1 MSQIETQPSG
11 AIPIAPVDKS
21 GISLR
26 QHTDIGNSQM
36 TLVDD
41 TSQSVE
47 AADREKGTLPPGN
60 PAPEDESPIY
70 ELAPEEGPHLPE
82 PVQEAKI
89 TRIPAEEWRR
99 VKNGL
104 KIDRAQSTLLVSSK
118 SSFKTDLRKRRKLG
132 TAQKSGTG
140 DNKTTG
146 ADQATNKSAQLDVP
160 YRLAINSTYLLKALG
175 QWIGPEL
182 SETRNVLV
190 RPFKYLVFYEQ
201 EIRQFC
207 SDLEL
212 IYDQA
217 EEEAAA
223 DGKAGDE
230 MPTGDPV
237 SGQDTK
243 RDAADRAKR
252 ERDEFRCVIE
262 FMDRDMADIFDIKRQ
277 VTDKTL
283 TEIAFEHL
291 WQLFRPKNIV
301 YIFKT
306 PDDAHRCQAYQILHV
321 AGGRVCFDTGK
332 KCNFNAVSDRNW
344 ESASETEERCRNIIK
359 STDHE
364 ITSFLIDC
372 FYLDSDGRRVGPRPK
387 RFIVQRYNGMRPIK
401 LLPLYPAF
409 LHPNHQHIQETLLA
423 RGRLFPELAMVS
435 HRRYDGPTFREAN
448 QTSRAYHN
456 FVINQAE
463 VHGEIIVDQA
473 KGVEHFIKGRFKWD
487 LRLGGGILFIPTEA
501 DARETFDPLPE
512 KQDNGWVTDVVNDSK
527 FELDRRAE
535 FLQSTE
541 ILNFQN
547 HDEQG
552 FSDESLLLLP
562 PRLYGYSLVDHKWFA
577 LDINH
582 ISDIPPRSTTAR
594 FEDLVL
600 PKGHG
605 ILLQALIKNHVREP
619 RGSSSADEVTGPVSL
634 DVVAD
639 KGKGLIILLH
649 GVPGVGKTSTAECVA
664 AELKR
669 PLLPITCGDIGTTAS
684 AAESTL
690 ESFCTLAHA
699 WRCVL
704 LLDEADVFLTK
715 RETGNIVR
723 NSLVSVFLRVLE
735 YYSGVIILT
744 TNRVGE
750 FDEAFRSRIHISLY
764 YPKLDRESTTEI
776 WEKNIARVN
785 NSGIDIDI
793 EEEKIRRFIHKH
805 WEMNMNMPSRRWN
818 GRQIKNAFQTAIA
831 LARWDFYDSDR
842 NKNLKRPLLKA
853 THFNRVA
860 QTSAHFD
867 DYIRDIHGFREDE
880 DSYGILANREAARE
894 DKNTGPVPD
903 TPSTPIR
910 RQTMRPGTGGQ
921 GSARGQASHSFQDL
935 DNSDDD
941 EDVEQLELKL
951 KLAKLKKKKKE
962 KGVARTEVVEDM
974 SEDEDEAW

>member
-1 MSQIETQPSG
+1 MSQIEMQPSG

-26 QHTDIGNSQM
+26 QDTDIGSSQM
-36 TLVDD
+36 TLVDG

-47 AADREKGTLPPGN
+47 AVLLPRN
-60 PAPEDESPIY
+60 PAPEDESPVSN
-70 ELAPEEGPHLPE
+70 LAPEEGPHLPE
-82 PVQEAKI
+82 TVQEAKI

-104 KIDRAQSTLLVSSK
+104 KIDRAQSVLLVSSK
-118 SSFKTDLRKRRKLG
+118 SSFKTDLRKRRKLS
-132 TAQKSGTG
+132 TAQKLGTG

-146 ADQATNKSAQLDVP
+146 ADQATNRSAQLDVP
-160 YRLAINSTYLLKALG
+160 YRLAINSTYLLEALG
-175 QWIGPEL
+175 HWIGPEL

-212 IYDQA
+212 VYDQA

-223 DGKAGDE
+223 EGKVGDE
-230 MPTGDPV
+230 MPTGDPA

-277 VTDKTL
+277 ITDKTL

-291 WQLFRPKNIV
+291 WQLFRPKDIV
-301 YIFKT
+301 YLFK
-306 PDDAHRCQAYQILHV
+306 PPEDASRCQAYQILHV
-321 AGGRVCFDTGK
+321 AGGRVCFDT
-332 KCNFNAVSDRNW
+332 D
-344 ESASETEERCRNIIK
+344 RCRNIVR
-359 STDHE
+359 SSDHE

-372 FYLDSDGRRVGPRPK
+372 FHIDSDGRRVGPRPK
-387 RFIVQRYNGMRPIK
+387 GLVVQRYNGTRPLK
-401 LLPLYPAF
+401 LLPMYPAF
-409 LHPNHQHIQETLLA
+409 LHPNHQQIQEMMLA
-423 RGRLFPELAMVS
+423 RGALFAELAMGS

-448 QTSRAYHN
+448 QTSKKLNN
-456 FVINQAE
+456 FVIDQAE
-463 VHGEIIVDQA
+463 VHGEVIVDQT
-473 KGVEHFIKGRFKWD
+473 KGVEHLGRHLYKWD
-487 LRLGGGILFIPTEA
+487 LRLGGGIIFIPTEA
-501 DARETFDPLPE
+501 DARETFDPLPG
-512 KQDNGWVTDVVNDSK
+512 KHDNGWVTDVVNDSK

-535 FLQSTE
+535 FVQSTE
-541 ILNFQN
+541 ILSFQN
-547 HDEQG
+547 HGKQG
-552 FSDESLLLLP
+552 FSNECLLLFP
-562 PRLYGYSLVDHKWFA
+562 PRLYGYSLLDHKWFA

-582 ISDIPPRSTTAR
+582 IADIPPRSTTTR

-605 ILLQALIKNHVREP
+605 MLLRALMKIHVRVP
-619 RGSSSADEVTGPVSL
+619 PGSSAADDVTGPISL
-634 DVVAD
+634 DAVAD

-649 GVPGVGKTSTAECVA
+649 GVPGVGKTSTAECIA
-664 AELKR
+664 SELKR
-669 PLLPITCGDIGTTAS
+669 PLLPITCGDIGTTAHE
-684 AAESTL
+684 AENTL

-715 RETGNIVR
+715 REKGDVVR
-723 NSLVSVFLRVLE
+723 NALVSVFLRVLE

-764 YPKLDRESTTEI
+764 YPKLGREPTTEI
-776 WEKNIARVN
+776 WEKNIARLKA
-785 NSGIDIDI
+785 SDIDIDMD
-793 EEEKIRRFIHKH
+793 KIRRFIDKH
-805 WEMNMNMPSRRWN
+805 WEMNKNMPSRRWN

-831 LARWDFYDSDR
+831 LARWDFYEGGGRSKDQ
-842 NKNLKRPLLKA
+842 NLKRPLLRA
-853 THFNRVA
+853 SHFMR
-860 QTSAHFD
+860 
-867 DYIRDIHGFREDE
+867 DE
-880 DSYGILANREAARE
+880 DSYGILANRDEARK
-894 DKNTGPVPD
+894 DSNPGPVLFEPVAQEVSSSRP
-903 TPSTPIR
+903 TGG
-910 RQTMRPGTGGQ
+910 RQTMRAGTGGF
-921 GSARGQASHSFQDL
+921 GSARGRASHGFQDW
-935 DNSDDD
+935 DASDDD
-941 EDVEQLELKL
+941 EDDVEQLELKL
-951 KLAKLKKKKKE
+951 KLAKLKKKKEKE
-962 KGVARTEVVEDM
+962 KGVTRTEVVEDM